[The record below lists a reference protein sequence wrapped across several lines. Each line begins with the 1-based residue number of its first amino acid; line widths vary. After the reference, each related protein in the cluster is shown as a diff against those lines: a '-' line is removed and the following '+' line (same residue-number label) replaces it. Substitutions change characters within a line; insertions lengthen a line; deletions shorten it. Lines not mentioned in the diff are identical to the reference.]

1 MADVVDIPEFRAFYY
16 TDDTPR
22 QFYTLRRYEDESGSG
37 KMHCYNIAPGIQ
49 LSFNDLNLSSC
60 YQPLNVQKDFLE
72 INYCLEGGH
81 EVEMVGGGITFLG
94 EKDLSI
100 SGLYHDKRVIVNS
113 RIPFNKYK
121 GITILLELETAQTTL
136 DNEFSKW
143 HIDLQK
149 IRTTLCP
156 EGRVL
161 LIKSKQ
167 KIDHIFAEI
176 LSVENQIRLPYYWL
190 KILEILQLLL
200 KQTDEHHYATGADIL
215 RFWET
220 HGIQT
225 TRKNVYSDIQLL
237 MDFGLDVICI
247 KSTQNRYFVGSRLL
261 ELPELK
267 LLVDAVESSHL
278 ITEKK
283 STALIEKLGHLT
295 SRHNA
300 ALLNRPVYMDGTAK
314 PDNEAVYYAIDA
326 IQTAIHKQR
335 AISFQYFEY
344 TPKKEK
350 VLKHKGYRY
359 GFSPYVLI
367 WSRDFYYAVGWSEKH
382 GKLAQ
387 FRVDRMTA
395 IQDSDA
401 PYIADP
407 SFDPA
412 SYIREI
418 FGMYHDMPQRVTL
431 LCENRTMR
439 NIIDHF
445 GEDVDTEV
453 VDANHFRATVDVA
466 PTPPFFSWVFTFGGA
481 IRIEGPGEALA
492 KMRDMASWLH
502 T

>member
-1 MADVVDIPEFRAFYY
+1 MQND
-16 TDDTPR
+16 PR
-22 QFYTLRRYEDESGSG
+22 
-37 KMHCYNIAPGIQ
+37 
-49 LSFNDLNLSSC
+49 
-60 YQPLNVQKDFLE
+60 
-72 INYCLEGGH
+72 
-81 EVEMVGGGITFLG
+81 
-94 EKDLSI
+94 
-100 SGLYHDKRVIVNS
+100 S
-113 RIPFNKYK
+113 RI
-121 GITILLELETAQTTL
+121 LLL
-136 DNEFSKW
+136 
-143 HIDLQK
+143 
-149 IRTTLCP
+149 
-156 EGRVL
+156 
-161 LIKSKQ
+161 
-167 KIDHIFAEI
+167 
-176 LSVENQIRLPYYWL
+176 
-190 KILEILQLLL
+190 LQLLL

-237 MDFGLDVICI
+237 MDFGLDIICI
-247 KSTQNRYFVGSRLL
+247 KSTQNRYFIGSRLL

-283 STALIEKLGHLT
+283 SAVLIEKLGHLT

-300 ALLNRPVYMDGTAK
+300 AILNRPVYMDGTAK
-314 PDNEAVYYAIDA
+314 PDNEAVYYTIDT

-344 TPKKEK
+344 TPEKEK

-359 GFSPYVLI
+359 GFSPYALI
-367 WSRDFYYAVGWSEKH
+367 WNQDFYYAVGWSEKH

-401 PYIADP
+401 PYISDP

-418 FGMYHDMPQRVTL
+418 FGMYHDVPQRVTL

-445 GEDVDTEV
+445 GEDVDTGV
-453 VDANHFRATVDVA
+453 VDTNHFRATVDVA

-481 IRIEGPGEALA
+481 IRIEGPADVLA
-492 KMRDMASWLH
+492 KMKDMAAWLR